1 VTEGE
6 TVFLAVEPRHC
17 VLLEDRRVSGCPY
30 TMRKAGLRTISQEG
44 RNVIQLLFV
53 FAISFG

>member
-1 VTEGE
+1 
-6 TVFLAVEPRHC
+6 
-17 VLLEDRRVSGCPY
+17 
-30 TMRKAGLRTISQEG
+30 MRKAGLRTISQEG